1 VKLKISRCAASP
13 ANRIYIL
20 DVLGGEGLQ
29 TGRGNYEKLRD
40 EVTALMPDQVVFISE
55 KIFHKCCSDL
65 DEVKEFF
72 SSIKDECNA
81 STFPLIFID
90 GHGDKL
96 YGLVLPSG
104 EYLDWNSLNSHLA
117 EVTLKAGGQSTV
129 IASFCFSMTA
139 VARPSYEEPLPS
151 PFYYGYSDEIAAGV
165 IRQDCSKLIE
175 ELLRRGTFDQSGKS
189 IKLYSEYDH
198 VTSLI
203 APLVAKFTHSQDF
216 SEFHPYLSKNKLRT
230 LLHAEIGAKF
240 GTTKG
245 LNEVL
250 KKALDPKVLLAP
262 ILEKAMHNTERRSRL
277 IDELISQI

>member
-1 VKLKISRCAASP
+1 MKFKISRCATSP
-13 ANRIYIL
+13 ANRVYIL

-40 EVTALMPDQVVFISE
+40 EVTSLMPDQVVFMSK

-72 SSIKDECNA
+72 SLIKNECNA

-96 YGLVLPSG
+96 HGLVLPSG
-104 EYLDWNSLNSHLA
+104 EYLDWDSLNSHLA
-117 EVTLKAGGQSTV
+117 EITLKACGHSTV

-151 PFYYGYSDEIAAGV
+151 PFFYGYPDEIAAGI
-165 IRQDCSKLIE
+165 IRKDCSKLIE
-175 ELLRRGTFDQSGKS
+175 ELLRRGTFDVSGKS
-189 IKLYSEYDH
+189 IKMYSEYDH
-198 VTSLI
+198 VNPFIVSLI
-203 APLVAKFTHSQDF
+203 AKFNQPQNF
-216 SEFHPYLSKNKLRT
+216 PEFLPDLSKNKLRT
-230 LLHAEIGAKF
+230 LFHAEFGASF

-245 LNEVL
+245 LNKVL
-250 KKALDPKVLLAP
+250 KKALDPKALVVT
-262 ILEKAMHNTERRSRL
+262 ILEKIMHDTERKSRL